1 MCNKHEAV
9 SVCIIITSFF
19 LLLFF
24 SFSFLLLSLMDRI
37 LLSILTVL
45 HINRFANCY
54 RFIIT
59 VRNST

>member
-9 SVCIIITSFF
+9 SVCIIITSF
-19 LLLFF
+19 
-24 SFSFLLLSLMDRI
+24 FLLLSLMDRI